1 MLNKVEGNLPSN
13 TDLVTTSEL
22 FELLT
27 KATRDA
33 VWHWDLETNSIW
45 WNEGYTQLFGYDLEG
60 EDADGFESWSKHVH
74 PDDKESVV
82 SGIQQVIDE
91 GGKNWSAEYR
101 FQRADGAY
109 AIVLDRGYVLWR
121 EGKAIRMVGAMQDI
135 TEQVMLQQARVESEE
150 RLRFALQSAQLG
162 TWELDPQSGVV
173 KWDRRCQELCGLTDE
188 NAVRYDRTLDFIHP
202 ADRERVEKAV
212 QWALSPESGG
222 SYDMSFRTIG
232 ANDQKLRWVRFIGQT
247 YFSDTGQPH
256 RFSGVA
262 EDITE
267 EVLAKE
273 KAALSE
279 RQARI
284 ALEGS
289 GSGSFMI
296 DLQTSEIRYSP
307 AFGRILL
314 GDESENIR
322 WSVFIKHIHPEDKPI
337 RDRAHQQALQ
347 TGIINYEARFVW
359 TDKSIHWVK
368 IMGQYQFD
376 ADRKPIGVTGI
387 VLDVTE
393 QTEKAKALREA
404 EERFSIAFNNTST
417 GIAFVDTQANFTLAN
432 EAYTRLLG
440 YSVEELCTLNSFE
453 LTHPDDRPWNRQ
465 LFEEVVQG
473 KRPYFN
479 LVKRYF
485 HKDSSIRWVQL
496 NVTRVADAQDET
508 QSIIIIAHDINE
520 RVEAEAKLRASEA
533 RIRNIITHAPVAIG
547 ILNGRTMVVET
558 ANKSMLEIWGK
569 HESIIGLPLIKALP
583 ELEGQ
588 GFIELLEQVYDS
600 GIAHYGTETLAR
612 LYRKGNLEQGYF
624 NFVYAPIHNVA
635 GEVSGIMVVA
645 TEVTDQVRAKLAL
658 QESEQRFRNL
668 IAQAPVA
675 ISLFVGP
682 DMIIDMP
689 NEAMLK
695 FWGKGDVGG
704 MPLAEAL
711 PELKGQPFL
720 DILDNVYKTGVEYSA
735 QEAKAELLVDGKMG
749 TYYFNFTYKPLRNAA
764 GEIYAIMDMAIDVSE
779 QVEARRL
786 IEANELR
793 FRTLLEAIS
802 QMTWTNTPE
811 GEFTFFNQRWYDY
824 TGLNFDQSRHQGWE
838 ATVHPDD
845 WELTRSTF
853 QQALSTG
860 TTFALENRYRRGNDS
875 MYRWHLNRALPIH
888 DESGNVVLWVG
899 TATDIH
905 EQKQW
910 AVSLEEQIEA
920 RTEQLVAS
928 NYDLRRSNENLEK
941 FAYIASHDLQEPLR
955 KIQSFGDIL
964 KAQYTDELG
973 DGVDYLERMQTAASR
988 MSLLIKDLLTFS
1000 RISTRQEMTASV
1012 SLNQVVAEVLD
1023 TLEVAIEQSGAQI
1036 QVGTL
1041 PRIPG
1046 DESQLRQ
1053 LFQNL
1058 LSNSLKFRRAE
1069 TVPVITIQTE
1079 RVKAQELPA
1088 SVRPGRLVPD
1098 YHQINVSDNGIG
1110 FDEKYIDR
1118 IFQVFQRLHTRNE
1131 FAGTGIGLAICEKV
1145 VTNHGGAIT
1154 ATSKPG
1160 QGATFIVYLPIVS
1173 AEPH

>member
-74 PDDKESVV
+74 PADKESVV

-121 EGKAIRMVGAMQDI
+121 EGKAIRMVGSMQDI

-188 NAVRYDRTLDFIHP
+188 NAVRYEQTLDFIHP

-247 YFSDTGQPH
+247 YFSDTGKPH

-1069 TVPVITIQTE
+1069 TVPVITIQAE